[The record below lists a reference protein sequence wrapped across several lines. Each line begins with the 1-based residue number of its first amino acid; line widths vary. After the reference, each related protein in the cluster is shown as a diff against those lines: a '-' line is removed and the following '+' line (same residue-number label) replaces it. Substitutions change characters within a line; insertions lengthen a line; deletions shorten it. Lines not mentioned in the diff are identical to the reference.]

1 MYTTRPLHF
10 HIVCDEA
17 AQAYLETR
25 FRLLTHPTHRI
36 TVRFYRLSF
45 QNMMDRVTREGSI
58 YTDHS
63 AGIRM
68 LMSRSFSRFLLT
80 MWSIQPGS

>member
-17 AQAYLETR
+17 AQLYLESR
-25 FRLLTHPTHRI
+25 FRLLTRLVHRVV
-36 TVRFYRLSF
+36 VRFYRPSF
-45 QNMMDRVTREGSI
+45 QSMLDRVAREGSI
-58 YTDHS
+58 NTGHS

-68 LMSRSFSRFLLT
+68 YQFGRLFKESS
-80 MWSIQPGS
+80 

>member
-10 HIVCDEA
+10 HIVCDEP
-17 AQAYLETR
+17 AQLYLEDR
-25 FRLLTHPTHRI
+25 LRLLTRPVHPI

-45 QNMMDRVTREGSI
+45 RSMMGRVAREGSI
-58 YTDHS
+58 NTDHS

-68 LMSRSFSRFLLT
+68 LLFRRFTKILLT
-80 MWSIQPGS
+80 MGSIQPGS